1 MSDGEDGNALNL
13 HLSQNGQD
21 GKVVGQSD
29 SKDQNEKKRKT
40 LLMRVFQVSRTTL
53 QVREI

>member
-1 MSDGEDGNALNL
+1 MSGGEDGNALNL

-40 LLMRVFQVSRTTL
+40 LLMRVFQISRTTL